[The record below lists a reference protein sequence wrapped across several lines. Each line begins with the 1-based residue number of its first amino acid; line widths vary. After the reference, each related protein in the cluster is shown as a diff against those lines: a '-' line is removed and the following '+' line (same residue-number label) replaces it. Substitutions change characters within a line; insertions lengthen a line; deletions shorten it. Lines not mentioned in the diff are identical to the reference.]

1 MGVCKMG
8 IDRVDAKASTN
19 TVGNSTEQYNSR
31 TTITE
36 LEFSKQPMRIC
47 TCVQIAINATV
58 YDKDMSIAGTRP
70 VSGIPTST
78 FWTSEITDNGV
89 KLTEEDKYTMSY
101 IFNRTTYK
109 WVWDSITHTSGSY
122 SDKIDDYN
130 ETKTFELK
138 MGQSYSRTVKGKNY
152 RYKAIENPIAT
163 RNTVAQ
169 DQKFRDS
176 VSYFSY
182 FFAFSIPIF
191 KTQDECVLYVNG
203 IIDDS
208 TAINKDKYYDPDA
221 DENDEN
227 DNDTDSSKYDTTPFN
242 TPQVTP
248 MMISGANNYY
258 CVNVANVNAFVQWLW
273 DDLIKEGTLSQ
284 WLLDSITKISGNLY
298 SCITGLKLFPCNIKK
313 HLATVANTPL
323 VLGRFSGGFEVIDAT
338 SYNCKIG
345 SIEYKIPSGY
355 NNFLDY
361 QPYTT
366 GVLYLPFVGFSQLDM
381 TIFQPEKTMKID
393 CFVDI
398 TTGVIDYAVSL
409 KNDKEGYSLI
419 ETHTGTCG
427 INIPLS
433 YEDASNWLQNFVG
446 DSIKGGVNTIM
457 SKGATS
463 LGQVASDA
471 SGSLLDSFDTPT
483 SYNVGSPSPC
493 NGLFMPFE
501 PHIVIRRPKYS
512 RPSTYSK
519 NVGYPCMKSYAPKD
533 LSGFTIFQNP
543 QITFGH
549 TKNSEGQK
557 VLPTKEEMDLLYQLM
572 TEGVYL

>member
-1 MGVCKMG
+1 MDYQWIGNTFTVLNTTTYRHNACTGTVITDKGNPYRMCGVRYDNRKWSNVLYNDHLEQAG
-8 IDRVDAKASTN
+8 TYTFGQWAINLFVSPDNEDRVKY
-19 TVGNSTEQYNSR
+19 GNNFPACHYSYGY
-31 TTITE
+31 
-36 LEFSKQPMRIC
+36 K
-47 TCVQIAINATV
+47 
-58 YDKDMSIAGTRP
+58 KDEYRWKG
-70 VSGIPTST
+70 VVNKEWV
-78 FWTSEITDNGV
+78 FETSENIANVQDYRDGTFSLQTRKVNSVTYNFFLIPSGLQQTPQNSSSAQAYDSVGFF
-89 KLTEEDKYTMSY
+89 KPDWAESIPYFATEE
-101 IFNRTTYK
+101 
-109 WVWDSITHTSGSY
+109 
-122 SDKIDDYN
+122 
-130 ETKTFELK
+130 E
-138 MGQSYSRTVKGKNY
+138 
-152 RYKAIENPIAT
+152 AI
-163 RNTVAQ
+163 
-169 DQKFRDS
+169 
-176 VSYFSY
+176 
-182 FFAFSIPIF
+182 
-191 KTQDECVLYVNG
+191 LYVND

-208 TAINKDKYYDPDA
+208 TAVQKAWDPND
-221 DENDEN
+221 DTNDEN

-258 CVNVANVNAFVQWLW
+258 CVNIANVNAFVQWLW

-381 TIFQPEKTMKID
+381 TIFQPGKTMKID

-409 KNDKEGYSLI
+409 KNDKGGYSLI

-433 YEDASNWLQNFVG
+433 YDDASNWLQNFVG

-533 LSGFTIFQNP
+533 LTGFTIFQNP

-557 VLPTKEEMDLLYQLM
+557 VLPTKEEMDMLYQLM

>member
-1 MGVCKMG
+1 MG
-8 IDRVDAKASTN
+8 IDRVDAKAHTDHVISSSDQYEST
-19 TVGNSTEQYNSR
+19 
-31 TTITE
+31 TTTMR
-36 LEFSKQPMRIC
+36 LEFSEGKQPHRLCGLWGGKISVSM
-47 TCVQIAINATV
+47 
-58 YDKDMSIAGTRP
+58 YDDKLNQAGTLVADQVP
-70 VSGIPTST
+70 SPDIYISTTTDDGIS
-78 FWTSEITDNGV
+78 
-89 KLTEEDKYTMSY
+89 LEENDKYTLTFST
-101 IFNRTTYK
+101 FRTKYK
-109 WVWDSITHTSGSY
+109 WEWDNIVQTTGKYIKDTDDTEMNTFNLDLGSDYSMPISG
-122 SDKIDDYN
+122 D
-130 ETKTFELK
+130 F
-138 MGQSYSRTVKGKNY
+138 Y
-152 RYKAIENPIAT
+152 RYKTVINQT
-163 RNTVAQ
+163 YYRNNLAS
-169 DQKFRDS
+169 DQRFRDS
-176 VSYFSY
+176 IKYFSY
-182 FFAFSIPIF
+182 LFLYSYPIF
-191 KTQDECVLYVNG
+191 RTQDECVQYVNDL
-203 IIDDS
+203 IDDS
-208 TAINKDKYYDPDA
+208 SAINKDKYYDPDA
-221 DENDEN
+221 DINDEN
-227 DNDTDSSKYDTTPFN
+227 DNDSDSSHYDTTPFN

-313 HLATVANTPL
+313 HLATVSNTPL

-345 SIEYKIPSGY
+345 SIEFKIPSGY

-366 GVLYLPFVGFSQLDM
+366 GVIYLPFVGFSQLDM
-381 TIFQPEKTMKID
+381 TIFQPDKIMKID

-398 TTGVIDYAVSL
+398 TTGVIDYAISL
-409 KNDKEGYSLI
+409 QNDKGGYSLI
-419 ETHTGTCG
+419 ETHSGTCG

-433 YEDASNWLQNFVG
+433 YDDASNWLQNFVG

-501 PHIVIRRPKYS
+501 PHIIIRRPKYS

-519 NVGYPCMKSYAPKD
+519 NVGYPCMKSYDPKD
-533 LSGFTIFQNP
+533 LSGFTIFENP

>member
-1 MGVCKMG
+1 M
-8 IDRVDAKASTN
+8 
-19 TVGNSTEQYNSR
+19 E
-31 TTITE
+31 
-36 LEFSKQPMRIC
+36 
-47 TCVQIAINATV
+47 
-58 YDKDMSIAGTRP
+58 
-70 VSGIPTST
+70 
-78 FWTSEITDNGV
+78 
-89 KLTEEDKYTMSY
+89 
-101 IFNRTTYK
+101 
-109 WVWDSITHTSGSY
+109 
-122 SDKIDDYN
+122 
-130 ETKTFELK
+130 
-138 MGQSYSRTVKGKNY
+138 
-152 RYKAIENPIAT
+152 
-163 RNTVAQ
+163 
-169 DQKFRDS
+169 
-176 VSYFSY
+176 
-182 FFAFSIPIF
+182 
-191 KTQDECVLYVNG
+191 
-203 IIDDS
+203 
-208 TAINKDKYYDPDA
+208 
-221 DENDEN
+221 
-227 DNDTDSSKYDTTPFN
+227 
-242 TPQVTP
+242 
-248 MMISGANNYY
+248 
-258 CVNVANVNAFVQWLW
+258 
-273 DDLIKEGTLSQ
+273 
-284 WLLDSITKISGNLY
+284 SITKISGNLY

-381 TIFQPEKTMKID
+381 TIFQPGKTMKID

-409 KNDKEGYSLI
+409 QNDKGGYSLI

-433 YEDASNWLQNFVG
+433 YDDASNWLQNFVG

-463 LGQVASDA
+463 LGQIASDA

-557 VLPTKEEMDLLYQLM
+557 VLPTKEEMDMLYQLM

>member
-1 MGVCKMG
+1 MNYQGVSD
-8 IDRVDAKASTN
+8 ITHVVNSANYYRVNLQS
-19 TVGNSTEQYNSR
+19 
-31 TTITE
+31 
-36 LEFSKQPMRIC
+36 EFEFEDGKKPWR
-47 TCVQIAINATV
+47 
-58 YDKDMSIAGTRP
+58 IAGVLNPQATTLQTYNENLQIDGSYSFYEYPNEVYMSTLNEDEVPMGDSTTYKTKGVYTRRDYRH
-70 VSGIPTST
+70 SFDGN
-78 FWTSEITDNGV
+78 W
-89 KLTEEDKYTMSY
+89 TEEDSTTDFYTSEP
-101 IFNRTTYK
+101 IEPSLF
-109 WVWDSITHTSGSY
+109 SG
-122 SDKIDDYN
+122 
-130 ETKTFELK
+130 
-138 MGQSYSRTVKGKNY
+138 TVKNKECRWFKIVDIIHAYEYTPSSAEAYNS
-152 RYKAIENPIAT
+152 KEWFTVSWAENIP
-163 RNTVAQ
+163 
-169 DQKFRDS
+169 
-176 VSYFSY
+176 
-182 FFAFSIPIF
+182 FFTSDDDA
-191 KTQDECVLYVNG
+191 KLYVNG
-203 IIDDS
+203 YIDDS
-208 TAINKDKYYDPDA
+208 TAFKKAWDPD
-221 DENDEN
+221 DDTNDEN

-273 DDLIKEGTLSQ
+273 DDLIKEGTLSE

-313 HLATVANTPL
+313 HLATVATTPL
-323 VLGRFSGGFEVIDAT
+323 VLGRFSGGFDVIDAS

-381 TIFQPEKTMKID
+381 TIFQPGKTMKID

-409 KNDKEGYSLI
+409 QNDKGGYSLI

-433 YEDASNWLQNFVG
+433 YDDASNWLQNFVG

-471 SGSLLDSFDTPT
+471 SGSLLNSFDTPT

-493 NGLFMPFE
+493 NGLFMPMQ
-501 PHIVIRRPKYS
+501 PHIIIRRPKYS
-512 RPSTYSK
+512 RPATYSK

-533 LSGFTIFQNP
+533 LTGFTVFQNP

-549 TKNSEGQK
+549 TKNSDGQK
-557 VLPTKEEMDLLYQLM
+557 VLPTKEEMDMLYQLM

>member
-1 MGVCKMG
+1 MNYQGTSDITHIVNSANYY
-8 IDRVDAKASTN
+8 RVNLQS
-19 TVGNSTEQYNSR
+19 
-31 TTITE
+31 
-36 LEFSKQPMRIC
+36 EFEFEDGKKPWR
-47 TCVQIAINATV
+47 
-58 YDKDMSIAGTRP
+58 IAGVLYPQPTTLQTYNENLQIDGSYSFYEYPIEVYMSTLGEDEVSMGDSARYKTKAIYTRRDYRH
-70 VSGIPTST
+70 SFDGN
-78 FWTSEITDNGV
+78 W
-89 KLTEEDKYTMSY
+89 TEEDNTTEFYTSE
-101 IFNRTTYK
+101 
-109 WVWDSITHTSGSY
+109 SIDAPFFSGEVQNKECRWF
-122 SDKIDDYN
+122 KIVDIIHAYEYTPSSAEAYN
-130 ETKTFELK
+130 SKEWF
-138 MGQSYSRTVKGKNY
+138 
-152 RYKAIENPIAT
+152 
-163 RNTVAQ
+163 TVAW
-169 DQKFRDS
+169 S
-176 VSYFSY
+176 ENIP
-182 FFAFSIPIF
+182 FFKSD
-191 KTQDECVLYVNG
+191 DEAKLYVSG
-203 IIDDS
+203 YIDDS
-208 TAINKDKYYDPDA
+208 TAFRKAWDPD
-221 DENDEN
+221 DDTNDEN
-227 DNDTDSSKYDTTPFN
+227 DNDTDSSQYDTTPFN

-323 VLGRFSGGFEVIDAT
+323 VLGRFSGGFEVIDAA

-345 SIEYKIPSGY
+345 SIKYKIPSSY

-381 TIFQPEKTMKID
+381 TIFQPGKTMKID

-409 KNDKEGYSLI
+409 KNDKGGYSLI
-419 ETHTGTCG
+419 ETHSGTCG

-433 YEDASNWLQNFVG
+433 YDDASNWLQNFVG

-463 LGQVASDA
+463 LGQVASDV

-483 SYNVGSPSPC
+483 SYNVGAPSPC

-501 PHIVIRRPKYS
+501 PHIIIRRPKYS

-557 VLPTKEEMDLLYQLM
+557 VLPTKEEMDMLYQLM
-572 TEGVYL
+572 TEGIYL

>member
-1 MGVCKMG
+1 MNYQGVSD
-8 IDRVDAKASTN
+8 ITHVVNAAFYYRVN
-19 TVGNSTEQYNSR
+19 
-31 TTITE
+31 
-36 LEFSKQPMRIC
+36 L
-47 TCVQIAINATV
+47 
-58 YDKDMSIAGTRP
+58 
-70 VSGIPTST
+70 
-78 FWTSEITDNGV
+78 TSEFEFEEGKKPWRVAGV
-89 KLTEEDKYTMSY
+89 LNPQPTTLQTYNENLQIDGSYSFYQYPMEVYMSTLNEDEAPMGDSTSYKTKGIYTRSDYRHSFDGNWTEEDNTTHAYTSASIDAPFFSGEVKNKECRWFKIVDIIHAY
-101 IFNRTTYK
+101 DDTPGSAEAYNSKDWFNVS
-109 WVWDSITHTSGSY
+109 WSENIPFFTS
-122 SDKIDDYN
+122 DDDA
-130 ETKTFELK
+130 K
-138 MGQSYSRTVKGKNY
+138 
-152 RYKAIENPIAT
+152 
-163 RNTVAQ
+163 
-169 DQKFRDS
+169 
-176 VSYFSY
+176 
-182 FFAFSIPIF
+182 
-191 KTQDECVLYVNG
+191 LYVNG
-203 IIDDS
+203 YIDDS
-208 TAINKDKYYDPDA
+208 TAFRKAWDPDA
-221 DENDEN
+221 DTNDEN

-273 DDLIKEGTLSQ
+273 DDLIKEGTLSE

-313 HLATVANTPL
+313 HLATVATTPL

-338 SYNCKIG
+338 SYNCKIA

-381 TIFQPEKTMKID
+381 TIFQPGKTMKID

-409 KNDKEGYSLI
+409 QNDKGGYSLI
-419 ETHTGTCG
+419 ETHSGTCG

-433 YEDASNWLQNFVG
+433 YDDASNWLQNFVG

-463 LGQVASDA
+463 IGQVVSDA

-557 VLPTKEEMDLLYQLM
+557 VLPTKEEMDMLYQLM
-572 TEGVYL
+572 TEGIYL

>member
-1 MGVCKMG
+1 MNYQAIAHITKPSN
-8 IDRVDAKASTN
+8 DALYHDI
-19 TVGNSTEQYNSR
+19 V
-31 TTITE
+31 
-36 LEFSKQPMRIC
+36 LESEFEFEEGKKPWR
-47 TCVQIAINATV
+47 
-58 YDKDMSIAGTRP
+58 IAG
-70 VSGIPTST
+70 VLYPTP
-78 FWTSEITDNGV
+78 
-89 KLTEEDKYTMSY
+89 
-101 IFNRTTYK
+101 RTLETY
-109 WVWDSITHTSGSY
+109 DENLNISGSY
-122 SDKIDDYN
+122 SIYDYPIEVYMSTLTEDEVDMGTDVTYKTKAVQTLRSFRHSFTGNWDEENSETDFFTRGPFDVAFLSGNVKNKQCRWGKIVDVIHAFLDLPSTARGYNSKEWFQATWSENIPFFTSDDDA
-130 ETKTFELK
+130 K
-138 MGQSYSRTVKGKNY
+138 
-152 RYKAIENPIAT
+152 
-163 RNTVAQ
+163 
-169 DQKFRDS
+169 
-176 VSYFSY
+176 
-182 FFAFSIPIF
+182 
-191 KTQDECVLYVNG
+191 LYVNG
-203 IIDDS
+203 YIDDS
-208 TAINKDKYYDPDA
+208 TAFRKAWDPD
-221 DENDEN
+221 DDTNDEN

-242 TPQVTP
+242 KPQVTP
-248 MMISGANNYY
+248 MMVSGANNYY

-273 DDLIKEGTLSQ
+273 DDLIKEGTLSE

-345 SIEYKIPSGY
+345 SIEYKLPSGY

-381 TIFQPEKTMKID
+381 TIFQPGKTMKID

-409 KNDKEGYSLI
+409 KNDKGGYSLI

-433 YEDASNWLQNFVG
+433 YDDASNWLQNFVG

-533 LSGFTIFQNP
+533 LSGFTVFQNP

-557 VLPTKEEMDLLYQLM
+557 VLPTKEEMDMLYQLM

>member
-1 MGVCKMG
+1 MNYQGVSD
-8 IDRVDAKASTN
+8 ITHIVNAANYYRVNLQS
-19 TVGNSTEQYNSR
+19 
-31 TTITE
+31 
-36 LEFSKQPMRIC
+36 EFEFEDGKKPWR
-47 TCVQIAINATV
+47 
-58 YDKDMSIAGTRP
+58 IAGVLSP
-70 VSGIPTST
+70 QPTT
-78 FWTSEITDNGV
+78 
-89 KLTEEDKYTMSY
+89 LQ
-101 IFNRTTYK
+101 TYNENLQI
-109 WVWDSITHTSGSY
+109 DGSY
-122 SDKIDDYN
+122 SFYQYPFEVYMSALNEDEVPMGDSTSYKTKGIYTRRDYKHSFDGN
-130 ETKTFELK
+130 WTEEENTTDFYTSE
-138 MGQSYSRTVKGKNY
+138 SREAYFFSGTVKNKECRWFKIVDIIQAYEYTPSSAEAYNS
-152 RYKAIENPIAT
+152 KDWFEVSWAENIP
-163 RNTVAQ
+163 
-169 DQKFRDS
+169 
-176 VSYFSY
+176 
-182 FFAFSIPIF
+182 FFTSDDDA
-191 KTQDECVLYVNG
+191 KLYVNG
-203 IIDDS
+203 YIDDS
-208 TAINKDKYYDPDA
+208 SAVKKAWDPD
-221 DENDEN
+221 DDTNDEN
-227 DNDTDSSKYDTTPFN
+227 DNDTDSSQYDTTPFN
-242 TPQVTP
+242 SPQVTP

-273 DDLIKEGTLSQ
+273 DDLIKEGTLSE

-323 VLGRFSGGFEVIDAT
+323 VLGRFNGGFEVIDAA

-381 TIFQPEKTMKID
+381 TIFQPGKTMKID

-409 KNDKEGYSLI
+409 KNDKGGYSLI

-433 YEDASNWLQNFVG
+433 YDDASNWLQNFVG
-446 DSIKGGVNTIM
+446 DSIKGSVNTIM

-463 LGQVASDA
+463 LGQIASDA

-557 VLPTKEEMDLLYQLM
+557 VLPTKEEMDMLYQLM

>member
-1 MGVCKMG
+1 MEYQYIANTFSVLNTTNYNHNACSGAFSTDKGNPYRMCGVRRDFRKWSG
-8 IDRVDAKASTN
+8 VLYNDHLEQAGTYTFVLWDRDLFVSPDNEDRVKYGVDFPACHYPYAYKTN
-19 TVGNSTEQYNSR
+19 S
-31 TTITE
+31 
-36 LEFSKQPMRIC
+36 
-47 TCVQIAINATV
+47 
-58 YDKDMSIAGTRP
+58 
-70 VSGIPTST
+70 
-78 FWTSEITDNGV
+78 
-89 KLTEEDKYTMSY
+89 
-101 IFNRTTYK
+101 YK
-109 WVWDSITHTSGSY
+109 WEGLVNPEWVLKTSVNNTKVQDYREGSFSI
-122 SDKIDDYN
+122 
-130 ETKTFELK
+130 
-138 MGQSYSRTVKGKNY
+138 QSRTVNSVNY
-152 RYKAIENPIAT
+152 NFFRLPSGLQHTPSNS
-163 RNTVAQ
+163 NTAQ
-169 DQKFRDS
+169 AYDS
-176 VSYFSY
+176 VSFFSP
-182 FFAFSIPIF
+182 AWAESIPYFATEEEAI
-191 KTQDECVLYVNG
+191 LYVND

-208 TAINKDKYYDPDA
+208 TAVQKAWDPND
-221 DENDEN
+221 DTNDEN
-227 DNDTDSSKYDTTPFN
+227 DNDTDSSQYDTTPFN
-242 TPQVTP
+242 APQVTP

-273 DDLIKEGTLSQ
+273 DDLIKEGTLSE

-381 TIFQPEKTMKID
+381 TIFQPGKTMKID

-409 KNDKEGYSLI
+409 QNDKGGYSLI
-419 ETHTGTCG
+419 ETHSGTCG

-433 YEDASNWLQNFVG
+433 YDDASNWLQNFVG

-493 NGLFMPFE
+493 NGLFMPLQ

-543 QITFGH
+543 QLTFGH

>member
-1 MGVCKMG
+1 MNYQG
-8 IDRVDAKASTN
+8 ISDMTHVVNAANYYLVNLQS
-19 TVGNSTEQYNSR
+19 
-31 TTITE
+31 
-36 LEFSKQPMRIC
+36 EFEFEEGKKPWR
-47 TCVQIAINATV
+47 
-58 YDKDMSIAGTRP
+58 IAGVLSP
-70 VSGIPTST
+70 QPTT
-78 FWTSEITDNGV
+78 
-89 KLTEEDKYTMSY
+89 LQ
-101 IFNRTTYK
+101 TYNENLQP
-109 WVWDSITHTSGSY
+109 DGSY
-122 SDKIDDYN
+122 SFYQYPIEVYMSTLNEDEVAMDRTSYKTKGIYTRRDYKHTYGANWDEENSETNFYTSDSN
-130 ETKTFELK
+130 EPPLFS
-138 MGQSYSRTVKGKNY
+138 GTVKNKECRWFRIIDIIHAYEYTPSSAEAYNS
-152 RYKAIENPIAT
+152 KDWFQVSWSENIP
-163 RNTVAQ
+163 
-169 DQKFRDS
+169 
-176 VSYFSY
+176 
-182 FFAFSIPIF
+182 FFTSDDDA
-191 KTQDECVLYVNG
+191 KLYVNG
-203 IIDDS
+203 YIDDS
-208 TAINKDKYYDPDA
+208 TAFRKAWDPD
-221 DENDEN
+221 DDTNDEN

-242 TPQVTP
+242 NPQVTP

-273 DDLIKEGTLSQ
+273 DDLIKEGTLSE

-313 HLATVANTPL
+313 HLSTVAATPL

-381 TIFQPEKTMKID
+381 TIFQPGKTMKID

-409 KNDKEGYSLI
+409 KNDKGGYSLI

-433 YEDASNWLQNFVG
+433 YDDASNWLQNFVG

-557 VLPTKEEMDLLYQLM
+557 VLPTKEEMDMLYQLM

>member
-1 MGVCKMG
+1 MNYQGVSD
-8 IDRVDAKASTN
+8 ITHVVNAAFYYRVN
-19 TVGNSTEQYNSR
+19 
-31 TTITE
+31 
-36 LEFSKQPMRIC
+36 L
-47 TCVQIAINATV
+47 
-58 YDKDMSIAGTRP
+58 
-70 VSGIPTST
+70 
-78 FWTSEITDNGV
+78 TSEFEFEEGKKPWRVAGV
-89 KLTEEDKYTMSY
+89 LNPQPTTLQTYNENLQIDGSYSFYQYPIEVYMSTLNEDEVSMGDSTRYKTKGIYTRRDYRHSFGGNWTEEDNTTDVYTSEY
-101 IFNRTTYK
+101 IDASFFSGEVQNKECRWFKIVDIIHAYEYTPSSAEAYNSKEWFTVS
-109 WVWDSITHTSGSY
+109 WAENIPFFTS
-122 SDKIDDYN
+122 DDDA
-130 ETKTFELK
+130 K
-138 MGQSYSRTVKGKNY
+138 
-152 RYKAIENPIAT
+152 
-163 RNTVAQ
+163 
-169 DQKFRDS
+169 
-176 VSYFSY
+176 
-182 FFAFSIPIF
+182 
-191 KTQDECVLYVNG
+191 LYVNG
-203 IIDDS
+203 YIDDS
-208 TAINKDKYYDPDA
+208 TAFKKAWDPD
-221 DENDEN
+221 DDTNDEN

-242 TPQVTP
+242 NPQVTP

-273 DDLIKEGTLSQ
+273 DDLIKEGTLSE

-323 VLGRFSGGFEVIDAT
+323 VLGRFSGGFEVIDAS

-355 NNFLDY
+355 NNFLDF

-381 TIFQPEKTMKID
+381 TIFQPGKTMKID

-409 KNDKEGYSLI
+409 QNDKGGYSLI

-433 YEDASNWLQNFVG
+433 YDDASNWLQNFVG

-463 LGQVASDA
+463 LGQIASDA

-557 VLPTKEEMDLLYQLM
+557 VLPTKEEMDMLYQLM

>member
-1 MGVCKMG
+1 MEYKGIASITSPVNDSWYDDLGFSGEIEFEDGKKPWRMAGVIDVKNPTVLDLYNDLLQLDGSTYAFVQYPREVYMSTKNEDEIDMG
-8 IDRVDAKASTN
+8 DRISYKALGVQNTAVYKHSFGKWNQESTN
-19 TVGNSTEQYNSR
+19 TESYTVPYDNVSVFTGLVDNKDCRWFKVVDVIRQGASTPNSAKGYG
-31 TTITE
+31 
-36 LEFSKQPMRIC
+36 SKDWFNVTWSESLPC
-47 TCVQIAINATV
+47 FATDDEAI
-58 YDKDMSIAGTRP
+58 
-70 VSGIPTST
+70 
-78 FWTSEITDNGV
+78 
-89 KLTEEDKYTMSY
+89 
-101 IFNRTTYK
+101 
-109 WVWDSITHTSGSY
+109 
-122 SDKIDDYN
+122 
-130 ETKTFELK
+130 
-138 MGQSYSRTVKGKNY
+138 
-152 RYKAIENPIAT
+152 
-163 RNTVAQ
+163 
-169 DQKFRDS
+169 
-176 VSYFSY
+176 
-182 FFAFSIPIF
+182 
-191 KTQDECVLYVNG
+191 LYVNG
-203 IIDDS
+203 FIDDS
-208 TAINKDKYYDPDA
+208 SAVKKAWDPD
-221 DENDEN
+221 DDTNEEN
-227 DNDTDSSKYDTTPFN
+227 DNDTDSSQYDTTPFN
-242 TPQVTP
+242 SPQVTP

-273 DDLIKEGTLSQ
+273 DDLIKEGTLSE

-323 VLGRFSGGFEVIDAT
+323 VLGRFNGGFEVIDAT

-381 TIFQPEKTMKID
+381 TIFQPGKTMKID

-409 KNDKEGYSLI
+409 KNDKGGYSLI

-433 YEDASNWLQNFVG
+433 YDDASNWLQNFVG

-557 VLPTKEEMDLLYQLM
+557 VLPTKEEMDMLYQLM

>member
-1 MGVCKMG
+1 MSTLNEDEVSMGDSTSYKTKG
-8 IDRVDAKASTN
+8 I
-19 TVGNSTEQYNSR
+19 Y
-31 TTITE
+31 
-36 LEFSKQPMRIC
+36 
-47 TCVQIAINATV
+47 
-58 YDKDMSIAGTRP
+58 TRRDYRH
-70 VSGIPTST
+70 SFDGK
-78 FWTSEITDNGV
+78 W
-89 KLTEEDKYTMSY
+89 TEEDTTTDVYTSAA
-101 IFNRTTYK
+101 IDAPFF
-109 WVWDSITHTSGSY
+109 SGQVQNK
-122 SDKIDDYN
+122 DCRWFKIVDIIHAYEDTPSSAEAYN
-130 ETKTFELK
+130 SKDWF
-138 MGQSYSRTVKGKNY
+138 
-152 RYKAIENPIAT
+152 
-163 RNTVAQ
+163 
-169 DQKFRDS
+169 S
-176 VSYFSY
+176 VSWSENIP
-182 FFAFSIPIF
+182 FFTSD
-191 KTQDECVLYVNG
+191 DEAKLYVNG
-203 IIDDS
+203 YIDDS
-208 TAINKDKYYDPDA
+208 TAFRKAWDPD
-221 DENDEN
+221 DDTNDEN
-227 DNDTDSSKYDTTPFN
+227 DNDTDSSQYDTTPFN
-242 TPQVTP
+242 SPQVTP

-273 DDLIKEGTLSQ
+273 DDLIKEGTLSE

-381 TIFQPEKTMKID
+381 TIFQPGKTMKID

-409 KNDKEGYSLI
+409 QNDKGGYSLI
-419 ETHTGTCG
+419 ETHSGTCG

-433 YEDASNWLQNFVG
+433 YDDASNWLQNFVG

-463 LGQVASDA
+463 LGQIASDA

-557 VLPTKEEMDLLYQLM
+557 VLPTKEEMDMLYQLM